1 MNRISKVLLS
11 IYLLSSSYCIQ
22 SHPYWPENRNITDWI
37 DRERKLNWVLAQNN
51 IQRKAPSYQRE
62 MKATYRVGQTISIIT
77 PYDGRGDFCRWQF
90 LFNGRLAGYDEGV
103 SKLEQSG
110 LMQFAGFTI
119 DERMCIEICSSH
131 FPCES
136 VDQMTMNFVATK
148 PGKIIFYMKN
158 REYQNYH
165 NHGCDC
171 KPTVT
176 KFEIDIVDNYNATYY
191 IQ

>member
-1 MNRISKVLLS
+1 MSKVLLS
-11 IYLLSSSYCIQ
+11 LSLLSSCYYAKP
-22 SHPYWPENRNITDWI
+22 HPSCWPDKRNLSDWV
-37 DRERKLNWVLAQNN
+37 DRERMLNWLAQSN
-51 IQRKAPSYQRE
+51 IQHGAPTYQRE

-103 SKLEQSG
+103 RKLEQSG
-110 LMQFAGFTI
+110 LMYFAGFTV
-119 DERMCIEICSSH
+119 DERMCIEIISSH

-136 VDQMTMNFVATK
+136 VDQMSMNFIATK

-158 REYQNYH
+158 REHQNYY

-176 KFEIDIVDNYNATYY
+176 KFEIDIVDNYSSTYY
-191 IQ
+191 MQ